1 MTRQFS
7 DLEQHVATFAAWA
20 HQGQQRKYTG
30 EPYTVHLDEVADIVA
45 TVAHTEAMLAAARL
59 HDTLEDTPVARDVIE
74 REFGAE
80 VTRLVVELTD
90 VATLADGNRRE
101 RKAIE
106 NARLAGISDQGQTI
120 KLADLIS
127 NTRSIMAHD
136 RDFAAVY
143 LKEKAA
149 LLEVLTRGDR
159 QLWSQARDLVVAG
172 LQELGFEI
180 PEFLSAA
187 AGDSRRKLTV

>member
-1 MTRQFS
+1 MSRTQS
-7 DLEQHVATFAAWA
+7 HLELQAAAFAVWA
-20 HQGQQRKYTG
+20 HTGQQRKYTG
-30 EPYTVHLDEVADIVA
+30 EPYTVHLDEVANIVA
-45 TVAHTEAMLAAARL
+45 SVPHTEAMLAAARL
-59 HDTLEDTPVARDVIE
+59 HDTIEDTPVTKDMIE

-90 VATLADGNRRE
+90 VTTLADGNRRE

-106 NARLAGISDQGQTI
+106 TARLAGISDQGQTI

-136 RDFAAVY
+136 RDFATVY

-149 LLEVLTRGDR
+149 LLQVLTRGDR
-159 QLWSQARDLVVAG
+159 QLWITARDLVVAG
-172 LQELGFEI
+172 LQELQFEV
-180 PEFLSAA
+180 PEFLIDAP
-187 AGDSRRKLTV
+187 GDPRRKLTA